1 MFSGVPWNH
10 VNAVDVSQQGQSL
23 GSIKVDC
30 LIPQTLQQVGH
41 PKTQIE
47 IIPCKVCSD
56 KSSGVHYG
64 VITCEGCKGF
74 FRRSQSTVV
83 NYQCP
88 RQKSCTVDR
97 INRNRCQYCRLQKCL
112 ALGMSR
118 DAVKF
123 GRMSK
128 KQREKVEDEVRFYQG
143 KLSRAEGSSPDSSY
157 PEGSQLPSSSQD
169 PYSATYQGYA
179 SPGSDVAGAYQPSGF
194 PSPFPFCMDDGV
206 DSTTPSWQPSGLE
219 SISNSQQQLHLSD
232 AGLLVAVNGSGR
244 PQPVQQHEQQLQE
257 QQRQAQ
263 QQHQHPTEALIPRV
277 HRITDTLIKEEMENC
292 GDGSS
297 CLSPLGSS
305 CLSPLGSYTNVDSP
319 EQRQRHPST
328 ASSAPTARLQAES
341 RPPDPSRI
349 TNLLAE
355 TVTDAHRSTLLYP
368 SEYVR
373 EMLRKPLDLSK
384 LAYYS
389 KMSHEDMIMDAAQK
403 VTAQIQNI
411 IEFAKWLPGF
421 MEYSEGDQINLLKA
435 GAFELTVLRT
445 VPYFEPTQNL
455 ILYGDTV
462 LRAELFLTGDTLE
475 LKLVTEVLELLRA
488 LSELKLT
495 DTELALFSAFC
506 LLSPDRPDLSD
517 VDSIQRLN
525 SELLKAL
532 RVRMER
538 SHPVPIKGDVTAFQI
553 LITKVSSLREISS
566 TYLEVI
572 SNVKRT
578 APHLEFPALHRELF
592 ASVS

>member
-232 AGLLVAVNGSGR
+232 AGLLVAVNGS
-244 PQPVQQHEQQLQE
+244 
-257 QQRQAQ
+257 
-263 QQHQHPTEALIPRV
+263 
-277 HRITDTLIKEEMENC
+277 
-292 GDGSS
+292 
-297 CLSPLGSS
+297 
-305 CLSPLGSYTNVDSP
+305 
-319 EQRQRHPST
+319 
-328 ASSAPTARLQAES
+328 
-341 RPPDPSRI
+341 DPSRI

-355 TVTDAHRSTLLYP
+355 TVTDAHKSTLLYP